1 MFPEYLKLTRLYLVS
16 LMEKCSEFYDQIQ
29 QNGPDSVD
37 EVFDNREQVQTI
49 LNNMI
54 DSEIY
59 NEILDKQP
67 SLRVITNMTL
77 TLLNGEEERFEM
89 SSQQLLDGKSE
100 EDYINQAN
108 ENDASDIS
116 GLAMYVTRKCQLIE
130 MDLAFISS
138 YCQGIL
144 QNARLNN
151 QLSYQ
156 EYSELVN
163 MLRQTHYDRW
173 SDDFTQAEHCD
184 DVQRS

>member
-29 QNGPDSVD
+29 QSGLEVVD
-37 EVFDNREQVQTI
+37 EVFDNREQIQTI

-59 NEILDKQP
+59 NELLDKQP

-77 TLLNGEEERFEM
+77 TLLNGEEERFEIA
-89 SSQQLLDGKSE
+89 SQQLLDGKSE
-100 EDYINQAN
+100 DECIN
-108 ENDASDIS
+108 SF
-116 GLAMYVTRKCQLIE
+116 AMYVTRKCQLIE

-138 YCQGIL
+138 YCQAIL

-151 QLSYQ
+151 QLSYK
-156 EYSELVN
+156 EYTELVN
-163 MLRQTHYDRW
+163 MLRQTHYDKW
-173 SDDFTQAEHCD
+173 SDDFTQVEYCD
-184 DVQRS
+184 DKQRS

>member
-16 LMEKCSEFYDQIQ
+16 LMEKCSDFYDQIQ
-29 QNGPDSVD
+29 QNGPEAVD
-37 EVFDNREQVQTI
+37 EVFDNRKQVQII

-59 NEILDKQP
+59 NELLDKQP

-77 TLLNGEEERFEM
+77 TLLNGE
-89 SSQQLLDGKSE
+89 LLDGKSE
-100 EDYINQAN
+100 DEYMSQADDNGPLSIN
-108 ENDASDIS
+108 SFT
-116 GLAMYVTRKCQLIE
+116 MYVTRKCQLIE

-138 YCQGIL
+138 YCQAIL

-184 DVQRS
+184 DV